1 MAGVWLDRRGWQEGD
16 VPNVCMK
23 CGRPAPE
30 RVKKVFSYVPPWV
43 YLLILVNLLVLLI
56 VALALR
62 QKRTAWVP
70 LCAEHKGIWRRQLF
84 LTWGSL
90 AATLVVVV
98 LGSVLVAERWDG
110 PDASEPIVGLV
121 VVGLLVWLVCALI
134 AQAKSIRATEFS
146 KRQIRIVGVC
156 REFIDAYDDE
166 REEQGLSDHDRVRLD
181 EVVRQRWNE
190 RQPDHKAA
198 EAKEHIREDVPGDDP
213 PRRSDQYRPE

>member
-1 MAGVWLDRRGWQEGD
+1 
-16 VPNVCMK
+16 
-23 CGRPAPE
+23 
-30 RVKKVFSYVPPWV
+30 
-43 YLLILVNLLVLLI
+43 
-56 VALALR
+56 
-62 QKRTAWVP
+62 VP

-84 LTWGSL
+84 ITWGSL

-98 LGSVLVAERWDG
+98 VGSMLLSERWDG

-121 VVGLLVWLVCALI
+121 VVGLLGWLAYALI

-166 REEQGLSDHDRVRLD
+166 REAQALSDQDRVRLD

-190 RQPDHKAA
+190 RQPDRKAS
-198 EAKEHIREDVPGDDP
+198 EVKERIREDMPEDDP
-213 PRRSDQYRPE
+213 PRRSDQYRQE